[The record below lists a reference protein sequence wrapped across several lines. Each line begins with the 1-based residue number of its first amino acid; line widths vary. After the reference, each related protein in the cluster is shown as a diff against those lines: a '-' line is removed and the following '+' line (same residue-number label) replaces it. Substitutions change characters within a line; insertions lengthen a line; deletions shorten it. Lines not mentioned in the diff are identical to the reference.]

1 MRKAGIKEL
10 SCENFSRY
18 GSFANMLNPEV
29 EKIGTE
35 PVEFFRD
42 MIQLDLGGRAIASFS
57 TCRVCKRPP
66 VVDLTEFHNYS
77 GEGILALDADVL
89 IHVGPATVPGEVP
102 LDKIEI
108 FRVPKGT
115 FVAINP
121 GVWHHAP
128 FAYNTE
134 VANVLIVLPERTY
147 ALDCSVTEIP
157 EKERVQ
163 ITS

>member
-10 SCENFSRY
+10 SCESFLKY
-18 GSFANMLNPEV
+18 GSFANMINPEA

-35 PVEFFRD
+35 PIEFFRD

-66 VVDLTEFHNYS
+66 VVEVVEFHNYS
-77 GEGILALDADVL
+77 GEGILPLDADAL
-89 IHVGPATVPGEVP
+89 IHVAPATPTGELP
-102 LDKIEI
+102 LEKIEI
-108 FRVPKGT
+108 FHVPKGT
-115 FVAINP
+115 FVSLQP

-128 FAYNTE
+128 FAYNTD

-147 ALDCSVTEIP
+147 SLDCAVTEIP
-157 EKERVQ
+157 EKERVE